1 MISGSSYNCDCDSGY
16 WGSNCQITPCSSN
29 PCQNDGTCDVFY
41 SYTSSKYMASCSC
54 QSGFYGDKCQYTPC
68 TNNSCLNGGDCGYFS
83 GAQSGYWCSCPWG
96 YGGNNCE
103 DTPCSNFPCEN
114 GGSCSITGSTYS
126 CQCYNGWSGPTC
138 EESLLNCRSN
148 DDCVSGNK
156 RKCKDPST
164 WDSKCVECLSSKD
177 CSKTN
182 TCKKNKC
189 EGCWGFC

>member
-1 MISGSSYNCDCDSGY
+1 
-16 WGSNCQITPCSSN
+16 
-29 PCQNDGTCDVFY
+29 
-41 SYTSSKYMASCSC
+41 MASCSC

-68 TNNSCLNGGDCGYFS
+68 TNNPCLNGGDCGYFS
-83 GAQSGYWCSCPWG
+83 GAQSGYWCSCPSG

-103 DTPCSNFPCEN
+103 DTPCSYFPCEN

-126 CQCYNGWSGPTC
+126 CQCFNGWSGPTC

-189 EGCWGFC
+189 EGCWGFCWNIHSKWILNFDCFLLTVALLFY